1 MKYTKEEKLD
11 IGRRIYNGEITRNQA
26 AEEYDIGEYTARD
39 YMRMYRDINHL
50 PPKAQCGRS
59 KAGIKKSSVAASYER
74 RLRMILEL
82 EGMTKEELI
91 RVILKSGMTEK
102 RLKKLIE

>member
-1 MKYTKEEKLD
+1 MKYTKEEKLN
-11 IGRRIYNGEITRNQA
+11 IGRRIYTGEITRNQA

-39 YMRMYRDINHL
+39 YMRMYRDVNNL

-59 KAGIKKSSVAASYER
+59 KSGRKKSSVAASCER
-74 RLRMILEL
+74 RLRMISEL
-82 EGMTKEELI
+82 EEMTKEELI